1 MDAER
6 YYEYHK
12 LKSVI
17 KPDTQ
22 NDEFLE
28 ECTVDYKIV
37 NLCQKENK
45 VQLLYRIYASSEAD
59 ARRRYNII
67 KLSMN
72 GKPQKIDDI
81 VQYEKITTLDESN
94 FYDCKIKLTLNF
106 GSEKSV
112 IVPMEYEQVEQ
123 LYDRFQSYKITL
135 PCKKLQH
142 EIRINGG
149 WELTGTAFTAFY
161 FSQKNPDAV
170 FSVHKIARDSIRVD
184 FNDWVLPGG
193 YALYYDMGTKLK
205 TDVP

>member
-1 MDAER
+1 M
-6 YYEYHK
+6 
-12 LKSVI
+12 SI
-17 KPDTQ
+17 
-22 NDEFLE
+22 
-28 ECTVDYKIV
+28 
-37 NLCQKENK
+37 
-45 VQLLYRIYASSEAD
+45 
-59 ARRRYNII
+59 
-67 KLSMN
+67 N

-81 VQYEKITTLDESN
+81 VQCEKITTLDESN
-94 FYDCKIKLTLNF
+94 FYDYKIKLTLNF

-112 IVPMEYEQVEQ
+112 IVHMEYEQVEQ

-193 YALYYDMGTKLK
+193 GYALYYDMGTKLK
-205 TDVP
+205 TDAP